1 MVIDGIITSAVVA
14 VVDDDGDDALM
25 SSSAPAPS
33 SAVAA
38 VEAAD
43 DGADRSNAN
52 RKTNVRRT
60 GSGTCSIAE
69 ACCGADDGVTRPASI
84 DTRPLPLLL

>member
-25 SSSAPAPS
+25 SCTAPAPAPR
-33 SAVAA
+33 SAVAV

-43 DGADRSNAN
+43 DGTDRSNAN
-52 RKTNVRRT
+52 RKTNVRRI
-60 GSGTCSIAE
+60 GRSRAE
-69 ACCGADDGVTRPASI
+69 ACCGANDGITRPASI